1 MKKIQDR
8 HLTYLFPLIAFAFL
22 FIYSPS
28 VSPLYLY
35 EGFDSCTFKT
45 IGLGILDGKIPY
57 TNLFDHK
64 GPILFWL
71 NALGLG
77 ILPGRWGLFL
87 LETLFLTLTLVFSY
101 KSAGLFAEKRKAFFA
116 SLLTLIPAIDFITEG
131 NQCEEYM
138 LPFIAVSLYLAL
150 RYTTGKTE
158 EHPLK
163 YSLFYGFSFGWTFF
177 IRPNDAVSHIGAI
190 MLGIFLIL
198 LTKKEF
204 RSAILNALIFIGG
217 ILVVFIPVIGYFLMT
232 GSLEDML
239 HGTILYN
246 LKYSAESGLTEGSIG
261 ILAIPTIIY
270 GGAIW
275 MSRKN
280 GDKSSSFIFIPTLF
294 LTLILIG
301 KRDYY
306 HYLLPIIPMTT
317 IFFGLC
323 LKGGY
328 KKVAAVICVLF
339 AIFSFRQ
346 HKMLFRSLSANE
358 EMSYLYEQTRSLIDM
373 VPEDERHHIWNHN
386 LYKMPGDR
394 SPHIYSMTGIWTNA
408 GISPDNRVFI
418 FFHRGNF
425 DESISLETNRP
436 GWVLAGPH
444 GNDSYDDIFLNAN
457 YTAIGSTSE
466 DCIAEVTLYK
476 LNGNN

>member
-1 MKKIQDR
+1 MKRLQDK
-8 HLTYLFPLIAFAFL
+8 YLIFFFPLIAFVFL
-22 FIYSPS
+22 LFYSPS

-57 TNLFDHK
+57 TDLFDHK
-64 GPILFWL
+64 GPILFWM

-77 ILPGRWGLFL
+77 MIPGRWGLFI
-87 LETLFLTLTLVFSY
+87 LEAIFLTITLIFSY
-101 KSAGLFAEKRKAFFA
+101 KAVCLYTDKRKAFFA
-116 SLLTLIPAIDFITEG
+116 SLLTLIPAVDFITEG

-138 LPFIAVSLYLAL
+138 LPFIAVSLYLVL
-150 RYTTGKTE
+150 KYTTGTIKH
-158 EHPLK
+158 HPLR
-163 YSLFYGFSFGWTFF
+163 YSLFYGLAFGWVFF

-190 MLGIFLIL
+190 MFGAFLIM
-198 LTKKEF
+198 LTRKEF
-204 RSAILNALIFIGG
+204 KAAIRNALTFLGGCLLIFIP
-217 ILVVFIPVIGYFLMT
+217 IICYFQHIGSFDDL
-232 GSLEDML
+232 L

-246 LKYSAESGLTEGSIG
+246 LKYSSESGLTEGSIG

-270 GGAIW
+270 GGVIY
-275 MSRKN
+275 MSRKI
-280 GDKSSSFIFIPTLF
+280 GEKVSGFIFIPTLIF
-294 LTLILIG
+294 TLILIG

-317 IFFGLC
+317 LFFGLC

-328 KKVAAVICVLF
+328 KKIAAAICILF

-346 HKMLFRSLSANE
+346 HVMLIRSLNANE

-373 VPEDERHHIWNHN
+373 VPDDQKQQIWNHN

-394 SPHIYSMTGIWTNA
+394 SPHIYSLTGIWTNA
-408 GISPDNRVFI
+408 GISPGNRVFI

-425 DESISLETNRP
+425 DESISLEANKP
-436 GWVLAGPH
+436 VWILAGPH
-444 GNDSYDDIFLNAN
+444 GNESRDDIFLNGN

-466 DCIAEVTLYK
+466 DCIAKVTLYK
-476 LNGNN
+476 LNENN